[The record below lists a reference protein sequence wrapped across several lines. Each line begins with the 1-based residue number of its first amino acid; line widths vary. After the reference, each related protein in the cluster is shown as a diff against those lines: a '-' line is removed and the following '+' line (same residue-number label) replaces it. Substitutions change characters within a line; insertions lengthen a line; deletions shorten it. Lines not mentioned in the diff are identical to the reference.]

1 MGVYGPVERKFKE
14 VFWEDLGSIRGWWDG
29 PWCLGGDFNEIL
41 SPSERARGGN
51 FSPSMRRFAEIT
63 NELGLRDLPLQGGL
77 FTWSGGRNGRSMSRL
92 DRFLVSSD
100 WKSQFCNVV

>member
-1 MGVYGPVERKFKE
+1 MGKSLVYG
-14 VFWEDLGSIRGWWDG
+14 RG
-29 PWCLGGDFNEIL
+29 FYEIL

-51 FSPSMRRFAEIT
+51 FSPSMRRFADIV

-77 FTWSGGRNGRSMSRL
+77 FTLSGGRNSRFMSRL

-100 WKSQFCNVV
+100 WESQFCNVA

>member
-1 MGVYGPVERKFKE
+1 MDVFGSLWSNREEPQGNFLGGVGEHQG
-14 VFWEDLGSIRGWWDG
+14 LGGWWEG

-51 FSPSMRRFAEIT
+51 FTPPMRCFAEII

-77 FTWSGGRNGRSMSRL
+77 FTWSG
-92 DRFLVSSD
+92 V
-100 WKSQFCNVV
+100 